1 MRDLI
6 EAGLNGPADAATRYG
21 ISAVAHDL
29 GRLGPHQGRGP
40 FTITDSAYGLIC
52 TETHLP
58 LIPPA
63 IASVMVTL
71 SEHVF
76 SILLILGLF
85 TAFRRMCC
93 WA

>member
-1 MRDLI
+1 MGLVPLRTI
-6 EAGLNGPADAATRYG
+6 WAG
-21 ISAVAHDL
+21 S
-29 GRLGPHQGRGP
+29 GRTKVESL
-40 FTITDSAYGLIC
+40 FTIIDSAYGLIC

-63 IASVMVTL
+63 IASVMATL